1 MNKMTN
7 CNENTDT
14 QEQNKNKKL
23 VLDDFYQQLKII
35 LDKDEFDIFKTKSK
49 KKLELIFRNTNLKI
63 QKLLELKNRS
73 VEVIKRLTE
82 EKKNLKEK
90 NQVLKETI
98 IKQLNLEI
106 V

>member
-1 MNKMTN
+1 MTN

-14 QEQNKNKKL
+14 KEQNKNKKL

>member
-1 MNKMTN
+1 MTN
-7 CNENTDT
+7 RNENTDT
-14 QEQNKNKKL
+14 KEQNKNKKL

-63 QKLLELKNRS
+63 QKLLELKNKS

>member
-1 MNKMTN
+1 MTN
-7 CNENTDT
+7 RNENTDT
-14 QEQNKNKKL
+14 KEQNKNKKL

-63 QKLLELKNRS
+63 QKLLELKNKS
-73 VEVIKRLTE
+73 VEVIKRLAE

>member
-1 MNKMTN
+1 MTN

-14 QEQNKNKKL
+14 KEQNKNKKL

-63 QKLLELKNRS
+63 QKLLELKNKS

>member
-1 MNKMTN
+1 MTN
-7 CNENTDT
+7 RNENTDT
-14 QEQNKNKKL
+14 KEQNKNKKL

-63 QKLLELKNRS
+63 QKLLELKNKS
-73 VEVIKRLTE
+73 AEVIKRLAE

>member
-7 CNENTDT
+7 RNENTDT
-14 QEQNKNKKL
+14 KEQNKNKKL

-63 QKLLELKNRS
+63 QKLLELKNKS